1 MSKEKNCVQK
11 TEGNQELFSAT
22 VFLIGWYINTK
33 IFRIKKFF

>member
-11 TEGNQELFSAT
+11 TEEKQELFSAT
-22 VFLIGWYINTK
+22 VFLIDWHINTK